1 MQNIIEE
8 LGAQYASERF
18 GGCFLFTDDN
28 RPAYVNT
35 GVRWNSG
42 TVPVIAVEGSVN
54 KPTTH
59 PIQLPYEF
67 FKTLDVFAVPP
78 LGWRM
83 AAEGRYLVHFSR
95 NNQATVHR
103 AVSTN
108 VLRRFIS
115 PATQFLQDTDNV
127 SVEWYSR
134 LAQTTLLIMRPEY
147 TKLKD
152 GVEAMRAGEL
162 FSFCASP
169 VVAVIPD
176 MDESQAIY
184 FNSNKAAIL
193 DSKGTLHCK
202 DETLKRYIKE
212 HL

>member
-8 LGAQYASERF
+8 LGTQYASERF

-28 RPAYVNT
+28 RPAYINT
-35 GVRWNSG
+35 GVRWGNGSVPVVIVEG
-42 TVPVIAVEGSVN
+42 TVS
-54 KPTTH
+54 KPTT
-59 PIQLPYEF
+59 LPSMLPNEF

-83 AAEGRYLVHFSR
+83 AAEGRYLVYYSR

-103 AVSTN
+103 AVSPN
-108 VLRRFIS
+108 VLRRFVS

-127 SVEWYSR
+127 SIGYYDR
-134 LAQTTLLIMRPEY
+134 LPQTTLMIMKPEY
-147 TKLKD
+147 VKFKD
-152 GVEAMRAGEL
+152 GVEAMRSGEL
-162 FSFCASP
+162 FSFCSSP
-169 VVAVIPD
+169 VVAVIPEVD
-176 MDESQAIY
+176 DAQAIY